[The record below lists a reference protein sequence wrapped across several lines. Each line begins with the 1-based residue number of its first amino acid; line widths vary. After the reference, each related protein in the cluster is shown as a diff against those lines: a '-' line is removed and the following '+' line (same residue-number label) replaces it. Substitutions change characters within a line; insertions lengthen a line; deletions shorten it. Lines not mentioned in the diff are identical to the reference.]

1 MADDKGPYKKG
12 TTVCASSCRVYKVTA
27 MFNMF
32 TSRCVVVYIIIHMII
47 SAFGVFVNTLR
58 LPDHIPWVSTPRCET
73 IRPKKRDKFLR
84 RSKRHLSLALP
95 YMLRNV
101 LPGDCR
107 GAWQRLAVRARV
119 AVGRTITRCADY
131 VALSKSNPKRN
142 AFNMFSTD
150 KIVSIGLIWKN

>member
-1 MADDKGPYKKG
+1 MKMWPYNPGGRWWGGPYKKG

-27 MFNMF
+27 KFNMY

-47 SAFGVFVNTLR
+47 SAFGVFVNTFR

-73 IRPKKRDKFLR
+73 IRPKRDRFLR
-84 RSKRHLSLALP
+84 RSKRHRSLALP

-107 GAWQRLAVRARV
+107 GAWQRRAPV
-119 AVGRTITRCADY
+119 AVGRTIMGCADY
-131 VALSKSNPKRN
+131 VALSKSNPK
-142 AFNMFSTD
+142 
-150 KIVSIGLIWKN
+150 KCI